1 MSVVKLPLAVKWV
14 FSSKV
19 LGGVCRSASAALLMY
34 EFTRIHDEILSRYLV
49 AVMCFDDLL

>member
-1 MSVVKLPLAVKWV
+1 VSVVKLPLAVKWV